1 MVINHQA
8 AEVERM
14 AVQVEQLIT
23 EHLDLWTQAQTAK
36 STSGRG
42 SNNKIEL
49 TGIKKLRELI
59 LELAVRGKLVPQDPN
74 DEPASELL
82 KRIAAEKE
90 ALVKAGK
97 LKKQKVLPPI
107 SDDEKPFDLPHG
119 WEWARLGDLGW
130 LTSSSRVHQKDWTS
144 SGVPF
149 YRTREIV
156 SLCKLGSVENEL
168 FISEELYNT
177 LTETGT
183 TPETNDVMLTGV
195 GTIGVPYLVNQN
207 DKFYFKDASVLI
219 FKNVFKLKPEFF
231 IHFFKSPNWIEQIHN
246 GSMGT
251 TVHTLTIARGVE
263 VLVPVPPVTEQQAIC
278 VKIEELMTLC
288 DQLEQQSYQQLDAH
302 NQLVDALLATLTQS
316 QNADELASNWHR
328 LAVHF
333 DTLFTTEY
341 SIEALKQTILQL
353 AVMGKLVKQDPN
365 DEPASELLKRI
376 AAEKDALVKAG
387 KIKKQKP
394 LPPISDDEKP
404 FELPQGWAC
413 ERIGTFALVGTGAT
427 PARDNPAY
435 WFPKEVNWVSS
446 GETSQQFIFE
456 TKEKVSLLALKETN
470 VSVYPVGTLIV
481 AMYGQGKTR
490 GQITELKI
498 EAGTNQACAAI
509 ELIEK
514 SEWHKDFVKLFFQK
528 SYSELRELAAG
539 GAQPNLNV
547 GKIAETVV
555 SIPPLNE
562 QKKIVVKV
570 RQLLEVCDLL
580 VKSLNDNNRKM
591 AVLAESLVEQ
601 VVA

>member
-1 MVINHQA
+1 
-8 AEVERM
+8 M
-14 AVQVEQLIT
+14 ALKVEQLIT

-82 KRIAAEKE
+82 KRMIDEKE
-90 ALVKAGK
+90 SLIKAKIIRKSKDLAPVATDEIPYEIPNGWSTTRLGSIGDWGAGATPSRARSEYYGGAIPWFKSGELTADFIDFSEEKITSLALKDCSLRLNKVGDVLIAMYGATIGKASILSVEGTTNQAVCACTPFGCITNVYLLTL
-97 LKKQKVLPPI
+97 LKAYKHRFVSMGAGGAQPNISREKIIATPILLPPL
-107 SDDEKPFDLPHG
+107 SEQN
-119 WEWARLGDLGW
+119 R
-130 LTSSSRVHQKDWTS
+130 
-144 SGVPF
+144 
-149 YRTREIV
+149 IV
-156 SLCKLGSVENEL
+156 SKV
-168 FISEELYNT
+168 
-177 LTETGT
+177 
-183 TPETNDVMLTGV
+183 D
-195 GTIGVPYLVNQN
+195 
-207 DKFYFKDASVLI
+207 D
-219 FKNVFKLKPEFF
+219 
-231 IHFFKSPNWIEQIHN
+231 
-246 GSMGT
+246 
-251 TVHTLTIARGVE
+251 
-263 VLVPVPPVTEQQAIC
+263 
-278 VKIEELMTLC
+278 LMALC

-302 NQLVDALLATLTQS
+302 NQLVEALLATLTQS
-316 QNADELASNWHR
+316 QNADELASNWQR
-328 LAVHF
+328 LAAHF

-341 SIEALKQTILQL
+341 SIDALKQTILQL

-365 DEPASELLKRI
+365 DEPAIELLKSI

-413 ERIGTFALVGTGAT
+413 ERIGTFAFVGTGAT

-547 GKIAETVV
+547 GKIAETVAP
-555 SIPPLNE
+555 IPPLNE
-562 QKKIVVKV
+562 QKKIVIKV
-570 RQLLEVCDLL
+570 TELIKMCDLL
-580 VKSLNDNNRKM
+580 YEALERKNLKM
-591 AVLAESLVEQ
+591 AVLAEVLVEQ